1 MRAASEHLE
10 NLSSWLSAWP
20 SLLQAG
26 LAISPL
32 RERCFGITGFPM
44 QHPLPFISINV
55 AATVDGKLAPHTRR
69 FIPFSSRRDQRLLF
83 ELRSQADAV
92 MSGARTVDLGLVD
105 LGPGPARYRQLRR
118 RRGLPEYN
126 LRVVVSGGATL
137 DPRAEIFRH
146 RFSPI
151 IVLAAARARRE
162 RVKALRQVADEVLIC
177 GEHNVDFVE
186 ALRWLRTKW
195 DVRRLLCEGGG
206 EVNSGLLRQNVVD
219 EINLKVCP
227 LVFGGRDAPTLA
239 DGEGISEVSQAIR
252 LRLKSLRRAGQE
264 LFLVYRVLKHARPLD
279 PEPETASE
287 TH

>member
-1 MRAASEHLE
+1 MK
-10 NLSSWLSAWP
+10 
-20 SLLQAG
+20 
-26 LAISPL
+26 
-32 RERCFGITGFPM
+32 
-44 QHPLPFISINV
+44 HPLPFVSINV

-105 LGPGPARYRQLRR
+105 LGPGPARYRRIRL

-137 DPRAEIFRH
+137 NPRAEIFRH

-151 IVLAAARARRE
+151 IVLTAERAPAQ

-177 GEHNVDFVE
+177 GKHEVDFVE
-186 ALRWLRTKW
+186 ALRRLRTQW
-195 DVRRLLCEGGG
+195 NVRRLLCEGGG
-206 EVNSGLLRQNVVD
+206 ELNAGLLRQNVVD
-219 EINLKVCP
+219 EIHLTICP

-239 DGEGISEVSQAIR
+239 DGAGIGEVSQAIR
-252 LRLKSLRRAGQE
+252 LRLKSLRRVGQE
-264 LFLVYRVLKHARPLD
+264 LFLVYRVLKGARPFD